1 MSNTSENS
9 DIGDLFKV
17 RTTVIT
23 TLKDRGY
30 DVPIGS
36 MKMSIDD
43 FKVLYAQQR
52 HHLYF
57 PDMKPVN
64 LNDEYKKGGGVL
76 VYFEESDKFD
86 KKIFVSHMLQLNKEY
101 PNLDQLFFVL
111 KTYGSSKKQKLN
123 NFVRSEL
130 VKYPNVEVLE
140 NIYPFNFMNNVLV
153 PKCFLLSEDEKNA
166 MVKLYDTPIY
176 NFPKFEVTDPI
187 PVRLGAKIGD
197 MIYMERGGGKEFTAR
212 VVIKSGSG

>member
-57 PDMKPVN
+57 PEMKPVN

-140 NIYPFNFMNNVLV
+140 NIYPFNFMNNQ
-153 PKCFLLSEDEKNA
+153 
-166 MVKLYDTPIY
+166 Y
-176 NFPKFEVTDPI
+176 
-187 PVRLGAKIGD
+187 
-197 MIYMERGGGKEFTAR
+197 
-212 VVIKSGSG
+212 